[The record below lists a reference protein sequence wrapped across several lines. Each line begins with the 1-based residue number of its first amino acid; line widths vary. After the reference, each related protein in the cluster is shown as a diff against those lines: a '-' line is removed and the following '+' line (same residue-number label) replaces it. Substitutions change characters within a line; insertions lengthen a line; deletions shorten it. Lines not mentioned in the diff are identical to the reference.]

1 MSQANNEE
9 RDMSD
14 RIIYEDGKYVMQD
27 VGTLYVGTK
36 YPFGEILENE
46 EIPFKFRLLCE
57 RYLLPEA
64 DREDT
69 LETHLYYLDSQ
80 SFLVKIYKQ
89 LRAKVK
95 INLLADK
102 KDRQGRVV
110 REYVTKN
117 LTVEELTK
125 LTPQEKETQGIVIQ
139 ELAVSKFALMAF

>member
-1 MSQANNEE
+1 
-9 RDMSD
+9 MSD
-14 RIIYEDGKYVMQD
+14 RIIYEDGKYVIQD

-36 YPFGEILENE
+36 YLFGEILENE

-64 DREDT
+64 DREDS
-69 LETHLYYLDSQ
+69 LETHLYYLDAQ

-95 INLLADK
+95 INVLAEK
-102 KDRQGRVV
+102 KDWQGRVSK
-110 REYVTKN
+110 EYVTKN
-117 LTVEELTK
+117 LTVEELTR
-125 LTPQEKETQGIVIQ
+125 LTPQEKEAQGIVIQ

>member
-1 MSQANNEE
+1 
-9 RDMSD
+9 MSD

>member
-1 MSQANNEE
+1 
-9 RDMSD
+9 MSD

-36 YPFGEILENE
+36 YLFEEILENE

-125 LTPQEKETQGIVIQ
+125 LTPQEKEAQGMVIQ

>member
-1 MSQANNEE
+1 
-9 RDMSD
+9 MSD
-14 RIIYEDGKYVMQD
+14 RIIYEDGRYVMQD

-36 YPFGEILENE
+36 YLFGEILENE

-64 DREDT
+64 DREDS
-69 LETHLYYLDSQ
+69 LETHLYYLDSK
-80 SFLVKIYKQ
+80 SFLVKIFKQ

-95 INLLADK
+95 INVLVEK
-102 KDRQGRVV
+102 KDRQGRVSK
-110 REYVTKN
+110 EYVTKN

-125 LTPQEKETQGIVIQ
+125 LSPQEKEAQGVVIQ

>member
-1 MSQANNEE
+1 
-9 RDMSD
+9 MSD

-69 LETHLYYLDSQ
+69 LETHLYYLDSR

-95 INLLADK
+95 INVLSEK
-102 KDRQGRVV
+102 KDRQGRPL

-125 LTPQEKETQGIVIQ
+125 LTPQEKEAQGMVIQ

>member
-1 MSQANNEE
+1 
-9 RDMSD
+9 MSD

-36 YPFGEILENE
+36 YLFGEILENE

-64 DREDT
+64 DREDS
-69 LETHLYYLDSQ
+69 LETHLYYLDSK
-80 SFLVKIYKQ
+80 SFLVKIFKQ

-95 INLLADK
+95 INVLVEK
-102 KDRQGRVV
+102 KDRQGRVSK
-110 REYVTKN
+110 EYVTKN

-125 LTPQEKETQGIVIQ
+125 LSPQEKDAQGVVIQ

>member
-1 MSQANNEE
+1 
-9 RDMSD
+9 MSD

-36 YPFGEILENE
+36 YLFGEILENE

-64 DREDT
+64 DREDS
-69 LETHLYYLDSQ
+69 LETHLYYLDSK
-80 SFLVKIYKQ
+80 SFLVKIFKQ

-95 INLLADK
+95 INILVEK
-102 KDRQGRVV
+102 KDRQGRVSK
-110 REYVTKN
+110 EYVTKN

-125 LTPQEKETQGIVIQ
+125 LSPQEKEAQGVVIQ

>member
-1 MSQANNEE
+1 MTGLGNQ
-9 RDMSD
+9 
-14 RIIYEDGKYVMQD
+14 IIYEDGKYVMQE

-36 YPFGEILENE
+36 FRFEEILENE
-46 EIPFKFRLLCE
+46 EIPFKFRLLAE

-69 LETHLYYLDSQ
+69 LETHLYYLDSK

-89 LRAKVK
+89 LKAKVK
-95 INLLADK
+95 VNVLSEK
-102 KDRQGRVV
+102 KDRSGKVR

-117 LTVEELTK
+117 LTVEELTA
-125 LTPQEKETQGIVIQ
+125 LDPSEKEKIGMVVQ

>member
-1 MSQANNEE
+1 
-9 RDMSD
+9 MSD

-36 YPFGEILENE
+36 YLFGEILENE

-64 DREDT
+64 DREDS
-69 LETHLYYLDSQ
+69 LETHLYYLDSKC
-80 SFLVKIYKQ
+80 FLVKIFKQ

-95 INLLADK
+95 INVLVEK
-102 KDRQGRVV
+102 KDRQGRVSK
-110 REYVTKN
+110 EYVTKN

-125 LTPQEKETQGIVIQ
+125 LSPQEKEAQGVVIQ

>member
-1 MSQANNEE
+1 
-9 RDMSD
+9 MSD

-102 KDRQGRVV
+102 KDRQGRAV

-125 LTPQEKETQGIVIQ
+125 LTPQEKEAQGIVIQ

>member
-1 MSQANNEE
+1 
-9 RDMSD
+9 MSD

-36 YPFGEILENE
+36 YLFGEILENE

-64 DREDT
+64 DREDS
-69 LETHLYYLDSQ
+69 LETHLYYLDAQ

-95 INLLADK
+95 INVLAEK
-102 KDRQGRVV
+102 KDWQGRVSK
-110 REYVTKN
+110 EYVTKN
-117 LTVEELTK
+117 LTVEELTR
-125 LTPQEKETQGIVIQ
+125 LTPQEKEAQGIVIQ